1 MGKFGAGFLFL
12 IALAVIALVNSFFIV
27 DQREQAVVFQV
38 GRVVNVHNAPREGEV
53 FGNEA
58 GLKFKIPFV
67 QNVSKFDRRNLG
79 FDMPDIEVVASNQ
92 ELLNVD
98 AFIRWRIID
107 PLEFFRKVRSE
118 RAARGQLRTFA
129 DAAIREVL
137 GKRKPNEI
145 VSLDRRVLME
155 QIRSKLDEDTRRFG
169 ISIIDVRI
177 RRADLPLDVSERVYD
192 QMRATRQQQAEL
204 LRAEGDREAARI
216 RAEADRDKVVRLAEA
231 NKYSQQTQ
239 GEGDA
244 LRNEIYANAY
254 GQDAEFFRFQ
264 RALIACEKAF
274 KSGTRIVV
282 SPDNLGLC
290 DEFIDL
296 ARQNG
301 TAGR

>member
-1 MGKFGAGFLFL
+1 MGKFGFGFLIL
-12 IALAVIALVNSFFIV
+12 LGIAIVALLNSFFIV

-38 GRVVNVHNAPREGEV
+38 GRVVSVYNAPSEV
-53 FGNEA
+53 DENQA
-58 GLKFKIPFV
+58 GLKFKIPFI
-67 QNVSKFDRRNLG
+67 QNVAKFDRRNLG

-107 PLEFFRKVRSE
+107 PLEFYRKVGSE
-118 RAARGQLRTFA
+118 SGARGQLTVFA

-137 GKRKPNEI
+137 GTRNPIEI
-145 VSLDRRVLME
+145 VSLDRRELME
-155 QIRSKLDEDTRRFG
+155 QIRSKLDVDTRSFG

-192 QMRATRQQQAEL
+192 QMRATRQQQAEF

-216 RAEADRDKVVRLAEA
+216 RAEADREKVVRIAEA
-231 NKYSQQTQ
+231 RKYAEQTQ

-244 LRNEIYANAY
+244 KRTQIYADAY
-254 GQDAEFFRFQ
+254 NQDAEFFRFQ
-264 RALIACEKAF
+264 RALIACEEAF

-282 SPDNLGLC
+282 SPDNFGIC
-290 DEFIDL
+290 DEFIKL
-296 ARQNG
+296 ARENG
-301 TAGR
+301 TARR

>member
-1 MGKFGAGFLFL
+1 MGKFGLGFLAL
-12 IALAVIALVNSFFIV
+12 IGVAVFTLLNSFFIV
-27 DQREQAVVFQV
+27 DQREQAVVFQL
-38 GRVVNVHNAPREGEV
+38 GEFVNVYNAPREGEV
-53 FGNEA
+53 DAQDA
-58 GLKFKIPFV
+58 GLKFKLPLV
-67 QNVSKFDRRNLG
+67 QTVAKYDRRNLG
-79 FDMPDIEVVASNQ
+79 FDMPDIEVVARNQ

-107 PLEFFRKVRSE
+107 PLEFYRRVRTE
-118 RAARGQLRTFA
+118 REARNQLTTFA
-129 DAAIREVL
+129 NAAIREVL
-137 GKRKPNEI
+137 GTRLPNEI
-145 VSLDRRVLME
+145 VSLDRRGLME
-155 QIRSKLDEDTRRFG
+155 QIRSSLDVDARRFG

-216 RAEADRDKVVRLAEA
+216 RAEADRDKVVRVAEA
-231 NKYSQQTQ
+231 NKYSEQTRGQ
-239 GEGDA
+239 GDA

-264 RALIACEKAF
+264 RALIACEEAF

-290 DEFIDL
+290 DEFIKL
-296 ARQNG
+296 ARENG
-301 TAGR
+301 SARR